1 MALEKV
7 NIIPIINIAKRIN
20 FTVLNESLVFD
31 KNNVQNANIKI
42 NPYLWLPV
50 MFFIF
55 ILGSVFENKVIT
67 ESNEYN
73 TEIKTTEILKI
84 LIKSL
89 LNFINEKIKI
99 FIKMRNENKEF
110 IFKLELI
117 LKSTEIK

>member
-1 MALEKV
+1 
-7 NIIPIINIAKRIN
+7 
-20 FTVLNESLVFD
+20 
-31 KNNVQNANIKI
+31 
-42 NPYLWLPV
+42 

-55 ILGSVFENKVIT
+55 ILGSACKNNVII

-84 LIKSL
+84 LMKSL
-89 LNFINEKIKI
+89 LNFINEKMKI
-99 FIKMRNENKEF
+99 FIKTKNENKEF